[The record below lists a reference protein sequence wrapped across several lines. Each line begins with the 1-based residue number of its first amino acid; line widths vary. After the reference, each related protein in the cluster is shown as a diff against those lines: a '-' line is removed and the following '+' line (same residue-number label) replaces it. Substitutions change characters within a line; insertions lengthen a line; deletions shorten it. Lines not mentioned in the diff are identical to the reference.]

1 VNVLFVCVG
10 NQGRSVMAQRLF
22 ERAAAGA
29 HASRSA
35 GSAPGRTPH
44 PQVVEALREVGI
56 DASDHVPHKL
66 DDADLKWADVAVS
79 VCADEVC
86 PVTPGV
92 RRISWDV
99 PDPIMMPL
107 EQVRGVRDEIGG
119 RVEELV
125 RQLDEG

>member
-22 ERAAAGA
+22 ERAVGGA

-35 GSAPGRTPH
+35 GSAPGDAPH
-44 PQVVEALREVGI
+44 PQVVEALRELGI

-66 DDADLKWADVAVS
+66 DDADLEWADVAVS

-92 RRISWDV
+92 RRISWDI
-99 PDPIMMPL
+99 PDPIVMPL
-107 EQVRGVRDEIGG
+107 EQVRDVRDELGR
-119 RVEELV
+119 RVEELI
-125 RQLDEG
+125 RRLDEG